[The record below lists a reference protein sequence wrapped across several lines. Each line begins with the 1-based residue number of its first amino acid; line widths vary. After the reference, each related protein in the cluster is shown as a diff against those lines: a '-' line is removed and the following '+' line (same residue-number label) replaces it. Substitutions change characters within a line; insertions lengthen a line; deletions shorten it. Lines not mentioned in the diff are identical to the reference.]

1 MTKPEPRGLH
11 KPEVALNVT
20 VTLGAFESD
29 DRIEVEVA
37 DDTAY
42 VPEVAS
48 DLLRRCC
55 DTALRMY
62 RDLHPA
68 EKETA

>member
-1 MTKPEPRGLH
+1 M
-11 KPEVALNVT
+11 NVT

-29 DRIEVEVA
+29 DRVEVA

-48 DLLRRCC
+48 DLLRRCG

-68 EKETA
+68 EKETT